1 MKIRR
6 KIRCRLVKDLENKSI
21 RLTCDIDERDVLFG
35 SMFCHEK
42 ISFFDNRPKAKGKSV
57 RLIVFDV
64 GQWSLPTIVD
74 LIRNE
79 KSIDQRESL
88 VLSFQLKQSQVNIVS
103 NIKKTV
109 KPEENITVKVI
120 KTVIEDV
127 QVVKKP
133 IVSNASLENDFDLA
147 AKNFVEWIDKI
158 ERILEEKHDQSI
170 DVARRQEIVE
180 DIKTKYFSYNDQF
193 QNLVQ
198 NGNALTK
205 QMKDGKSKPIEW
217 TKQTTAIR

>member
-1 MKIRR
+1 M
-6 KIRCRLVKDLENKSI
+6 
-21 RLTCDIDERDVLFG
+21 
-35 SMFCHEK
+35 
-42 ISFFDNRPKAKGKSV
+42 
-57 RLIVFDV
+57 
-64 GQWSLPTIVD
+64 PTIVD

-120 KTVIEDV
+120 KTVLEDV

-205 QMKDGKSKPIEW
+205 QMKDGKSKPIE
-217 TKQTTAIR
+217 

>member
-1 MKIRR
+1 M
-6 KIRCRLVKDLENKSI
+6 
-21 RLTCDIDERDVLFG
+21 
-35 SMFCHEK
+35 
-42 ISFFDNRPKAKGKSV
+42 
-57 RLIVFDV
+57 
-64 GQWSLPTIVD
+64 PTIVD

-205 QMKDGKSKPIEW
+205 QMKDGKSKPIE
-217 TKQTTAIR
+217 